1 MGAYL
6 YFGAPEET
14 RAAAVEEVKKIE
26 HKVEHVGKDAL
37 EGGKKL
43 LHVGQKE
50 AAKAGGKIDLVEKV
64 KQKVDGKWME
74 GELEHLKESK
84 WIEGKLLE
92 LYRVGGIVE
101 TEGKGWMEGVE
112 KEVRDKLTEE
122 YHNHQGGIEL
132 KIDELATQVHLH
144 SLVLRLS
151 LTE

>member
-1 MGAYL
+1 M

-14 RAAAVEEVKKIE
+14 QTKAVEEVKKIE
-26 HKVEHVGKDAL
+26 HKVEHVGKDTL

-50 AAKAGGKIDLVEKV
+50 VGKPGARVDLVEKV
-64 KQKVDGKWME
+64 KQKIDGKWME
-74 GELEHLKESK
+74 GELEQLKKSK
-84 WIEGKLLE
+84 WIEAKLIE

-112 KEVRDKLTEE
+112 REVRDKLTEE

-132 KIDELATQVHLH
+132 KIDELATQVSPLY
-144 SLVLRLS
+144 LL
-151 LTE
+151 